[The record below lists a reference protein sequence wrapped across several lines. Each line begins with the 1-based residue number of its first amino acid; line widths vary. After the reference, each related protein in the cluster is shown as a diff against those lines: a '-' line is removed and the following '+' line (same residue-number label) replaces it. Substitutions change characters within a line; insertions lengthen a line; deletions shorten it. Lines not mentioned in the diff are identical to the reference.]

1 MSTPALA
8 NRIRH
13 VRGDRMSLR
22 SPVNMTVALS
32 DVDTNMRLTKMEG
45 RAVSYVTLATRFWH
59 RLHVG
64 EGSLDK
70 SIKEAARA
78 LPLLLFHDDA
88 AFPIG
93 NAHEWRSQ
101 SGDGLWG
108 VWDIDEHPDAQ
119 RAARQARD
127 GHMTGLSIGFEYLL
141 SSWSQP
147 PDDADWD
154 SDDVLTWE
162 TRTLHEG
169 RLLETSLLPAQAMPD
184 AVVTEV
190 LHHAGGTPELDRWKA
205 WRANLA

>member
-119 RAARQARD
+119 RAARLAKD
-127 GHMTGLSIGFEYLL
+127 GRMTGLSIRMEILQSYWDEPADE
-141 SSWSQP
+141 WSL
-147 PDDADWD
+147 
-154 SDDVLTWE
+154 DDVSTWE
-162 TRTLHEG
+162 IRHVSEA
-169 RLLETSLLPAQAMPD
+169 RLLETSLLPVPAMAD
-184 AVVTEV
+184 AHVTTV
-190 LHHAGGTPELDRWKA
+190 LGHAGGTPELDRWRS